1 MNEILLMLVLAYVA
15 LTALLLLAIISGRLH
30 WLAKLVLLLVAFAF
44 YWVSYEGWRQAQGW
58 PTQAD
63 IPKKWLFHYAV
74 VEEPREQEGFAG
86 AIFVWLTDLE
96 NNEMAAEPR
105 AYKLPYDQRT
115 HIDIQL
121 ALKEIRHGNIQLGQ
135 RSDRPDDPA
144 DAEEKAAFG
153 SLKYQLEFSDLPD
166 PALPE
171 K

>member
-1 MNEILLMLVLAYVA
+1 MNEALLILVLAYVA
-15 LTALLLLAIISGRLH
+15 ITALLLLAIITGRLH
-30 WLAKLVLLLVAFAF
+30 WGAKLILLLLAFGF

-63 IPKKWLFHYAV
+63 IPEKWLFHYAV
-74 VEEPREQEGFAG
+74 VEEPRDEDGFSG
-86 AIFVWLTDLE
+86 AIFVWLTDLK
-96 NNEMAAEPR
+96 NNEMASEPR

-121 ALKEIRHGNIQLGQ
+121 AIKEIRHGNIQLGQ
-135 RSDRPDDPA
+135 RTARKEDPTN
-144 DAEEKAAFG
+144 AEEKRAFG